1 MEKICY
7 IIGAGE
13 IHKLNIN
20 PNPNDYIIAA
30 DGGYKYLKEINII
43 PDIIVGDF
51 DSSKYPENQDTIK
64 LYKIKDTT
72 DMFEAMKIAYKK
84 GYKKCLIYGALG
96 GRISHSIA
104 NISQMVYFV
113 GKMDITLI
121 DENTT
126 ITATNSKINIDY
138 KNLSYISVF
147 SYTPISKGVNIKG
160 LKYELKNA
168 TLKANYPLGV
178 SNESIGKPAEITVED
193 GILIIITEKRDEAI
207 IKIEKDREKILQE
220 LGLEDNDN
228 DLWGYLYKGKYISYA
243 ISTRELTPKI
253 LFKKSNGNKEKEN
266 DLIDYIKYY
275 YKSRKF

>member
-13 IHKLNIN
+13 IHNLNIK

-30 DGGYKYLKEINII
+30 DGGYTYLKEINIT
-43 PDIIVGDF
+43 PDMIVGDF
-51 DSSKYPENQDTIK
+51 DSSKYPQKKDTIK
-64 LYKIKDTT
+64 LHKIKDTT

-275 YKSRKF
+275 YKTRKF